1 MPAARNKAIMMINTL
16 KAALVVAAIAIAPVA
31 AVNAQA
37 IDSIGSRYIP
47 KGHSHDSSNNQ
58 LPTLNSYEDQI
69 NNRAD
74 QIETEIYKARRDRA
88 YWDSWVNST
97 HGTYLGGEPQLA
109 PDY

>member
-1 MPAARNKAIMMINTL
+1 MTSIL
-16 KAALVVAAIAIAPVA
+16 KAALIGAAIVIVPVVSA
-31 AVNAQA
+31 HAQA
-37 IDSIGSRYIP
+37 IDSIGSRYVP

-74 QIETEIYKARRDRA
+74 QIETEIYKSRRDRA